1 MNTNKEF
8 KTSDARREYQRNYYK
23 LRHQRLIETE
33 KQKKEADKLT
43 GGKIIQKTINDSSSS
58 SSDSESSESKYTYKQ
73 INNVIPKIDKEK
85 IVNFKLKQA
94 ISYISKNIN
103 KNAEDYIMDLA
114 DELGYNIESTDGCY
128 EFLKILE
135 KYLGKTF

>member
-23 LRHQRLIETE
+23 LRQQRLIEAE

-43 GGKIIQKTINDSSSS
+43 GGKIIQKTINDSSSSSS

-114 DELGYNIESTDGCY
+114 DELVFY
-128 EFLKILE
+128 
-135 KYLGKTF
+135 

>member
-23 LRHQRLIETE
+23 LRQQRLIEAE

-43 GGKIIQKTINDSSSS
+43 GGKIIQKTINDSSS

>member
-1 MNTNKEF
+1 MLVVSTREIIINWDSKGSLKRRNK
-8 KTSDARREYQRNYYK
+8 
-23 LRHQRLIETE
+23 
-33 KQKKEADKLT
+33 KKEADKLT

-85 IVNFKLKQA
+85 SVNFKLKQA